1 MDPENNST
9 IYSTTDHGVFKT
21 TNSGASWTSASNG
34 LPDGVIALIVDP
46 YDSTT
51 LYALTG
57 DNRLFKT
64 SDGAATWSEVQTGV
78 HDGNSDGVALATG
91 SGRPGTVYLVYF
103 NHVTG
108 QGSIATSTDG
118 GVTWSSVQVPSKT
131 LIRSLT
137 IDPSSPSIIYATSIS
152 IQSSGPPRG
161 GILKTTNGG
170 RNWESANGLPQNATI
185 NSFAIDPAA
194 PFTLYA
200 AYTFQA
206 GGGGGILKSTDG
218 GVSFGPIGTDVIPS
232 LSQPTLAIDPTTST
246 VYVAY
251 NGQTGSGILKS
262 GDGGNS
268 WEEADNGVALVDVS
282 SMVVDPVNSATVYS
296 VAPLGPVNVP
306 PFYSG
311 DGLYRSIDG
320 ASSWAGLA
328 VFPFRSC
335 CGASGLS
342 QINSI
347 LVDYFNPSTLYALA
361 GWKYGCSYVDN
372 RLFKSTDNGATW
384 SDGVSPPGSGCK
396 FVTSFGPIFMVM
408 DPTDPNRLYLGEYTD
423 GEHGLTTSAN
433 GGATWRD
440 VFTFANDDADEGDGN
455 YTMAIDPT
463 NSRILYRGLE
473 DWNQGGVRKSVD
485 GGATWIGSGLT
496 GAAVPVMAIAPDGS
510 AIYAST
516 AGVYSHPAGFR
527 GLFKSTDGG
536 ASWNELS
543 QGLETLRNARIRV
556 TAILT
561 APSNSDTVYLGTA
574 GAGVF
579 RSTDGGTTWSQF
591 NDGLGNLN
599 VRVLAMSRN
608 GSGVLYA
615 GTAGGVF
622 ANTLTFLPAPVVTGL
637 RFDRPT
643 VATGSSYSASFSGDN
658 LTDET
663 FFDVRYTAPG
673 SNASGVV
680 ANWQKGLAANHS
692 VSAGIAPGIWT
703 INGVWAHQIETDHS
717 GSFVPVAATITVSQ

>member
-1 MDPENNST
+1 MDPENIST
-9 IYSTTDHGVFKT
+9 IYATTDHGVFKT
-21 TNSGASWTSASNG
+21 TNCGASWTSASSG
-34 LPDGVIALIVDP
+34 LPDSVIALVVDP

-51 LYALTG
+51 LYALIS

-64 SDGAATWSEVQTGV
+64 SDGGATWSEVQTGV
-78 HDGNSDGVALATG
+78 HDGNSYGVTLATG
-91 SGRPGTVYLVYF
+91 SGTPGTVYLVYS
-103 NHVTG
+103 NRVTG
-108 QGSIATSTDG
+108 QGSIAASTDG
-118 GVTWSSVQVPSKT
+118 GVTWSSVPVPSKT
-131 LIRSLT
+131 FIRSLT

-161 GILKTTNGG
+161 GILKTTDGG

-185 NSFAIDPAA
+185 SSFAIDPAA

-200 AYTFQA
+200 TYAFLA

-218 GVSFGPIGTDVIPS
+218 GFSFGPVGTAVIPS

-268 WEEADNGVALVDVS
+268 WEEADNGVAVVDVS
-282 SMVVDPVNSATVYS
+282 SMVVDPVNPATVYS

-311 DGLYRSIDG
+311 DGLYRSSDG

-328 VFPFRSC
+328 VFPVRSC
-335 CGASGLS
+335 CGASPA

-361 GWKYGCSYVDN
+361 GRRDGCSDGDK
-372 RLFKSTDNGATW
+372 RLFKSADGGATW
-384 SDGVSPPGSGCK
+384 SDSVSPPGSGCE
-396 FVTSFGPIFMVM
+396 FITWFGPIFMVM
-408 DPTDPNRLYLGEYTD
+408 DPTDPSRLYLGEYTD
-423 GEHGLTTSAN
+423 GDHGLTTSAD
-433 GGATWRD
+433 GGANWRD
-440 VFTFANDDADEGDGN
+440 VFTFANDDANEGDGN

-496 GAAVPVMAIAPDGS
+496 GAAVSVMAIAPDGS

-536 ASWNELS
+536 ASWIELS

-556 TAILT
+556 TAIVT
-561 APSNSDTVYLGTA
+561 GPPNSDIVYLGTA

-579 RSTDGGTTWSQF
+579 RSTDAGATWSPF
-591 NDGLGNLN
+591 NDGMGNLN

-608 GSGVLYA
+608 GQGPLYA

-622 ANTLTFLPAPVVTGL
+622 ANTLTFVPVPVVTGL
-637 RFDRPT
+637 QFDRMT
-643 VATGSSYSASFSGDN
+643 VATGSSYSANFSGDN
-658 LTDET
+658 LTAET

-673 SNASGVV
+673 SNESGVV
-680 ANWQKGLAANHS
+680 VNWQEGLAANHS
-692 VSAGIAPGIWT
+692 VSAGITPGAWT
-703 INGVWAHQIETDHS
+703 INGVRAHQIETDHG
-717 GSFVPVAATITVSQ
+717 GSFVPVSATITVSQ